1 MSSLDGSVE
10 LLSRAFVRRKPRGMA
25 LEINILPQAS
35 WQFGEG
41 YSSSDWV
48 PLLPDQQ
55 LFFSLF
61 YLTPL

>member
-1 MSSLDGSVE
+1 
-10 LLSRAFVRRKPRGMA
+10 MA